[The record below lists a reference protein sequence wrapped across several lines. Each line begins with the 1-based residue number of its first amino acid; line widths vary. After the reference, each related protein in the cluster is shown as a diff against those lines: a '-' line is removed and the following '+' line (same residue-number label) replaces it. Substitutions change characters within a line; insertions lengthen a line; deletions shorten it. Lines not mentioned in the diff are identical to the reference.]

1 MKEPCIKVGLI
12 DRTSEIKV
20 KFNHPF
26 KQEHGDSRI
35 QGSCL
40 IRADA
45 GGFRI
50 EGGGKSAH
58 IEDRNITFISGDKAT
73 FSLEGVRIG
82 IDFHWEQTEEQ
93 TFRGDL
99 HLIRRED
106 GTMAVINRI
115 RLEEYL
121 VSVIS
126 SEMGAAAPLEFLK
139 AHAVASRS
147 WLVAMLERAAGR
159 ATAQKNRHEILK
171 KDSVVR
177 WYEREDHD
185 LYDVCADD
193 HCQRYQGITKVVSA
207 GAVRAVRE
215 TAGLFL
221 VYGEE
226 ICDAR
231 FFKACGGLTDRYEN
245 TWEDR
250 AVPYLT
256 EVSDSIV
263 PFPTIHS
270 EEDALAWVYFRPD
283 VFCNVN
289 DREALERILPACDRE
304 TDFFRWEVVYERP
317 ELEAVIRKK
326 SGIDV
331 GVLKSLEP
339 LRRGPSGRIIAMK
352 IVGSEKIVTV
362 GKELEIR
369 RWLSE
374 THLLSSAFVVET
386 ETGPD
391 GIPRRFK
398 LKGAGWGHGVGMCQ
412 IGAAMMAL
420 NGAKYEKILKHYFPG
435 TRLERLY

>member
-1 MKEPCIKVGLI
+1 MKEPLIEVGLI

-20 KFNHPF
+20 KFNDLFRPR
-26 KQEHGDSRI
+26 HGNSRI
-35 QGSCL
+35 LGSYL
-40 IRADA
+40 IRAEG
-45 GGFRI
+45 GGFRLDS
-50 EGGGKSAH
+50 GRNSAH
-58 IEDRNITFISGDKAT
+58 IEGRSITLTPEENAT
-73 FSLEGVRIG
+73 FSLKGVKIG
-82 IDFHWEQTEEQ
+82 INFHWEQMEDQ
-93 TFRGDL
+93 TFHGDL
-99 HLIRRED
+99 HLILRDD
-106 GTMAVINRI
+106 GAMAVINRV

-147 WLVAMLERAAGR
+147 WLAAMLDRAAGKL
-159 ATAQKNRHEILK
+159 TAEPRHEILES
-171 KDSVVR
+171 DSILR

-193 HCQRYQGITKVVSA
+193 HCQRYQGITKVISA
-207 GAVRAVRE
+207 VAVRAVRE

-250 AVPYLT
+250 TVPYLT

-263 PFPTIHS
+263 PFPSIHS
-270 EEDALAWVYFRPD
+270 EEDALAWIYFRPD
-283 VFCNVN
+283 VFCNVD
-289 DREALERILPACDRE
+289 DRETLERILPAYDRE
-304 TDFFRWEVVYERP
+304 TDFFRWEVAYERP
-317 ELEAVIRKK
+317 ELEAILKKK
-326 SGIDV
+326 SGLDF
-331 GVLKSLEP
+331 GVLKSIEP
-339 LRRGPSGRIIAMK
+339 LQRGPSGRISRLK
-352 IVGSEKIVTV
+352 ISGSKKTATV

-369 RWLSE
+369 RWLSA

-391 GIPRRFK
+391 GIPQRFK

-420 NGAKYEKILKHYFPG
+420 KGYKSENILKHYFPG
-435 TRLERLY
+435 ARLEKLY